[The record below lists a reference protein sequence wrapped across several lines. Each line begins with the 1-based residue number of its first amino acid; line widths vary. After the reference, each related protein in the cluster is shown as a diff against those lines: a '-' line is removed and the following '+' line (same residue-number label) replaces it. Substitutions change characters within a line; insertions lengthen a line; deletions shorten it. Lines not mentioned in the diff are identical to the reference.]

1 MRIQS
6 LLVGGIFLLSSCD
19 NSPVLDSEVIEPYAK
34 SIDYWNK
41 AYESGNKYSSDV
53 LSEDAIREWVMWL
66 EKALIEAEKVD
77 VELIESEVTG
87 FSFHYQN
94 EYIKGLRLTISGY
107 KNGSQDFITGQQ
119 LMDDW
124 LDFSETMPQLKR
136 SKN

>member
-6 LLVGGIFLLSSCD
+6 LLLGGIFLLSSCD
-19 NSPVLDSEVIEPYAK
+19 NSHVLDSEVAEPYAK

-53 LSEDAIREWVMWL
+53 LSEDAVREWVMWL

-77 VELIESEVTG
+77 VELIESEVSG
-87 FSFHYQN
+87 FSWHYQN

-107 KNGSQDFITGQQ
+107 RNESQDFITGQQ